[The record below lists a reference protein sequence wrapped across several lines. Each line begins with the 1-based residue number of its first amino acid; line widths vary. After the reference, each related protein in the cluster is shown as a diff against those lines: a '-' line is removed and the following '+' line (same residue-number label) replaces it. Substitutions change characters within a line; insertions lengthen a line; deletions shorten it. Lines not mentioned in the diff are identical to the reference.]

1 MLVIG
6 SGNAWAPNWCQTFTL
21 TNIDTVQWGTVVLKI
36 IKPMCVLLVSFL
48 LITLRTYFHNWY
60 LEYQNDCQLHY
71 RAMSLR
77 LLAMCLSQRCVL
89 SRIIARGCLDIS
101 LRHAL
106 VSQSQHARTKAP
118 LLVPLL
124 VDLRHVNATFGDVEL
139 SHSSLSAR
147 SHCLH
152 QRWTILGNS
161 QIITLIDLCRM

>member
-36 IKPMCVLLVSFL
+36 IKSMCVLLVCFL

-60 LEYQNDCQLHY
+60 LEYQNGCQLHY

-77 LLAMCLSQRCVL
+77 LISNVSKPEMRFVKNYCQRLFRYQPSSCINVTV
-89 SRIIARGCLDIS
+89 AACKN
-101 LRHAL
+101 
-106 VSQSQHARTKAP
+106 KAP

-139 SHSSLSAR
+139 SHSSLSAP

-152 QRWTILGNS
+152 QRWTILGHS
-161 QIITLIDLCRM
+161 